1 MGRTCKLIYVGRN
14 PNDTLVSFYKFS
26 SRAPTWNFTGSFDDF
41 VKYYQKDGLIFYG
54 RQWDHV
60 LKGLARKEDK
70 NTRFVW
76 FEDMKADPR
85 TVVEELSE
93 FLSRPLKQNQ
103 VTQLC
108 DYLQF
113 DNLKNNKMVS
123 PIAGLA
129 LDFNFFR
136 KGEVGDWKNY
146 NLAGMEEFNLKWE
159 ANRKKNPK

>member
-1 MGRTCKLIYVGRN
+1 
-14 PNDTLVSFYKFS
+14 
-26 SRAPTWNFTGSFDDF
+26 
-41 VKYYQKDGLIFYG
+41 
-54 RQWDHV
+54 
-60 LKGLARKEDK
+60 
-70 NTRFVW
+70 
-76 FEDMKADPR
+76 MKADPR

-113 DNLKNNKMVS
+113 DNLKKNKMVS

-129 LDFNFFR
+129 LDSTIPFLR

-146 NLAGMEEFNLKWE
+146 NLPGMEEFNSKWK
-159 ANRKKNPK
+159 AIRKSYRRT